1 MLNKK
6 CLDASEMEP
15 PEPFERATAILLHLQ
30 RGEYLRMAHRRI
42 PWPLFDYARELS
54 LEYRVQR
61 GETTEY
67 EILIWHRE
75 DTSLISG
82 LFKGEA
88 QCE

>member
-1 MLNKK
+1 
-6 CLDASEMEP
+6 
-15 PEPFERATAILLHLQ
+15 
-30 RGEYLRMAHRRI
+30 MAHRRI

-75 DTSLISG
+75 DTGLISD

-88 QCE
+88 QCG